1 MWSEI
6 FCDVLFE
13 PEERPPQSNKTQDA
27 SLPRDAVSAL
37 VFHICDIWKLWGA
50 DALSMSND
58 HLARE
63 LGLLHPPHQPPH
75 VHEGRVGVLLGR
87 CWDPPDG
94 SGCAGRRVF
103 FLFLIFIRLVL
114 QSSTVAQS
122 FPVKNWV
129 ESWTKLHR

>member
-94 SGCAGRRVF
+94 SGCAGRRSILQTYFSLCYPKTAFV
-103 FLFLIFIRLVL
+103 LPNMAFI
-114 QSSTVAQS
+114 SYMIS
-122 FPVKNWV
+122 
-129 ESWTKLHR
+129 

>member
-50 DALSMSND
+50 DALYMSND
-58 HLARE
+58 HLASSVKVGCIE
-63 LGLLHPPHQPPH
+63 D
-75 VHEGRVGVLLGR
+75 GRNSCGR
-87 CWDPPDG
+87 FEEQSRITAFAF
-94 SGCAGRRVF
+94 SGG
-103 FLFLIFIRLVL
+103 
-114 QSSTVAQS
+114 
-122 FPVKNWV
+122 
-129 ESWTKLHR
+129 